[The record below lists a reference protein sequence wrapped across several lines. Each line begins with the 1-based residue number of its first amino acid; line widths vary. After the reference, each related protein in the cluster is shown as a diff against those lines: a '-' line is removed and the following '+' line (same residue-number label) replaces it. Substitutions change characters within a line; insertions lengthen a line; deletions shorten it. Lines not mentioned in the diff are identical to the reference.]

1 MRKKEVRQRIRSTDV
16 TDVTDFRKKQVR
28 QRIRSTDVTDFRKKE
43 EGRRKEEEA
52 RKARVSA
59 IQNLRK
65 TSICRTP
72 CTSHLTALVG
82 GSFMRTLVLSTNRDS
97 LSRYDRPDR
106 TLRLF
111 DRYFYDK
118 LGSVAECRHA
128 AKFATVFLDN
138 FVGN

>member
-1 MRKKEVRQRIRSTDV
+1 MEEGSSPTDWLSEDV
-16 TDVTDFRKKQVR
+16 TDGSRM
-28 QRIRSTDVTDFRKKE
+28 E
-43 EGRRKEEEA
+43 AGRRKEEEA
-52 RKARVSA
+52 RKAKVSP

-65 TSICRTP
+65 TCICRAP
-72 CTSHLTALVG
+72 CTPHLNALVRA
-82 GSFMRTLVLSTNRDS
+82 SFMRTLVLSTNRDS

-111 DRYFYDK
+111 DRQFYDK

>member
-1 MRKKEVRQRIRSTDV
+1 MEVGW
-16 TDVTDFRKKQVR
+16 KW
-28 QRIRSTDVTDFRKKE
+28 
-43 EGRRKEEEA
+43 EEA

-59 IQNLRK
+59 IQNLGK
-65 TSICRTP
+65 TCMCRALCTP
-72 CTSHLTALVG
+72 HLTALVRA
-82 GSFMRTLVLSTNRDS
+82 SFMRTLALTTNRDS

-106 TLRLF
+106 TLPLF

-128 AKFATVFLDN
+128 AQLATVFLDN

>member
-1 MRKKEVRQRIRSTDV
+1 MDSLSEDV
-16 TDVTDFRKKQVR
+16 TDLTDGSGMEV
-28 QRIRSTDVTDFRKKE
+28 
-43 EGRRKEEEA
+43 GRRKEEEA

-59 IQNLRK
+59 IQNLGK
-65 TSICRTP
+65 TSICRARCTP
-72 CTSHLTALVG
+72 HLTALVRA
-82 GSFMRTLVLSTNRDS
+82 SFMRTLVLSTNRDS

-118 LGSVAECRHA
+118 LGSVAQCRHA
-128 AKFATVFLDN
+128 AQFATVFLDN

>member
-1 MRKKEVRQRIRSTDV
+1 MEEGSSATDSISEDV
-16 TDVTDFRKKQVR
+16 TDVTDGSRMEV
-28 QRIRSTDVTDFRKKE
+28 
-43 EGRRKEEEA
+43 GRRKEEEA

-65 TSICRTP
+65 TSICRAP
-72 CTSHLTALVG
+72 CTPHLTGLVRA
-82 GSFMRTLVLSTNRDS
+82 SFMRTLALTTNRDS

-118 LGSVAECRHA
+118 LGSVAQCRYA
-128 AKFATVFLDN
+128 AQFATVFLDN